1 MFITHATIDPASL
14 VNLSSYPNNLPSYA
28 CLPGQSA
35 PSIRNIEL
43 AYAIA
48 LATFDN
54 TQRVPVWVRKA
65 LKPVVSNSPAQS
77 IKPAADPARSSSLS
91 AQSSKSSNPSNPSST
106 ASHRPAAAAPPPRA
120 LIPTG
125 SSNESRKGRPIL
137 EIKDIEEFKFCDV
150 FGQVRFALSLF
161 PFLR

>member
-150 FGQVRFALSLF
+150 FGQVRFALFLF